1 VAWAPDLPEPGPA
14 ADPSAAQDADWSPG
28 PAADRSA
35 GAARPAG
42 TALRGSRLSEYAE
55 VPRLLVLR
63 RLQSTPRG
71 LVEDDAQARLA
82 RCGDNAVT
90 SGRPAH
96 WSVQLL
102 QTARNPFVLVLLG
115 LDAVSAAIGDL
126 YSTTVIGFL
135 VAVSC
140 LLRFHQERQSGQA
153 AAALRAL
160 VATTATVTRRATPR
174 AAPVSREVPVDQLV
188 PGDIVELAPGDMIPA
203 DLRVLRSA
211 DLAINQAVLTG
222 ESVPAGKY
230 PAPEPGRF
238 ASRAAAPPGLP
249 TGPPGREAGPP
260 GRESAPLYCPWLCL
274 AGGSVLS
281 GSGTGIVVATGP
293 QTYLS
298 AAYGGVPRQSPA
310 TSFDRGVKSVSWT
323 LIRFMLISV
332 LLVLAV
338 SVAARGHMAEAF
350 LFVVSVAVGLTPE
363 MLPVV
368 VTAALARGARVML
381 RLGVIVKQLP
391 AIHNL
396 GAMDVLCTDKT
407 GTLTDGHAALDFCV
421 DARGR
426 PDPDVLRWAC
436 LNSLWLAEDAG
447 GQVTDPLDEALL
459 KRAAELGLA
468 VDQGFAGVEVIPFAF
483 TTRCATVV
491 LRPSGL
497 LGARLVITK
506 GAPDEVLERCDQLR
520 TAAGTMALGP
530 DEHAQLT
537 RLADDHA
544 AGGVRLLAVATA
556 EVPPRMGRY
565 RPAGAAGE
573 AGLTLAGFVGFR
585 DQPKDSAAAAVRALT
600 GNGIEVKVVTGD
612 HPLVAAHACRE
623 VGMSPG
629 RVVLGDE
636 IDLLTDE
643 ALAGI
648 AARTVLFARVG
659 PEQKARIVR
668 ALGASGRSV
677 GYLGDGVNDAPALRA
692 ADVGISVEGGV
703 DVARESAEVVLARKD
718 LIALS
723 DAVAQGR
730 RTFANI
736 IKYIKITVSSNVG
749 NVTSM
754 LAASALLPFLPML
767 PVQVLV
773 QNLCF
778 DFSQLSIAFDHVD
791 ESGLHR
797 PRTFDRSDLTRFVT
811 CFGLINTLAD
821 LATFVMLWRFG
832 GIHDARSGM
841 AIFRGDWFTE
851 NLLTQA
857 LAVLV
862 LRSRA
867 GPWLRSRARSSQRG
881 RAGSSPRNRAAW
893 PVLLGAAG
901 IFVVGLGLP
910 LSPLAPAI
918 GMHAPPMAFFPLL
931 AAVLAGYCAIIMAV
945 RAVYLRACPRWL

>member
-14 ADPSAAQDADWSPG
+14 ADPSAGLAADRSAG
-28 PAADRSA
+28 AAADRSA

-55 VPRLLVLR
+55 MPRLLVLR

-96 WSVQLL
+96 WSV
-102 QTARNPFVLVLLG
+102 
-115 LDAVSAAIGDL
+115 
-126 YSTTVIGFL
+126 
-135 VAVSC
+135 
-140 LLRFHQERQSGQA
+140 
-153 AAALRAL
+153 
-160 VATTATVTRRATPR
+160 
-174 AAPVSREVPVDQLV
+174 
-188 PGDIVELAPGDMIPA
+188 
-203 DLRVLRSA
+203 
-211 DLAINQAVLTG
+211 
-222 ESVPAGKY
+222 
-230 PAPEPGRF
+230 
-238 ASRAAAPPGLP
+238 
-249 TGPPGREAGPP
+249 
-260 GRESAPLYCPWLCL
+260 
-274 AGGSVLS
+274 
-281 GSGTGIVVATGP
+281 
-293 QTYLS
+293 
-298 AAYGGVPRQSPA
+298 
-310 TSFDRGVKSVSWT
+310 
-323 LIRFMLISV
+323 
-332 LLVLAV
+332 
-338 SVAARGHMAEAF
+338 
-350 LFVVSVAVGLTPE
+350 

-407 GTLTDGHAALDFCV
+407 GTLTYGHAALDFCV

-436 LNSLWLAEDAG
+436 LNSLWLTEDAG

-468 VDQGFAGVEVIPFAF
+468 GDQGFAGVEVIPFAF

-497 LGARLVITK
+497 LGAHLVITK

-565 RPAGAAGE
+565 RPAGE

-585 DQPKDSAAAAVRALT
+585 DKPKDSAAAAVRALT

-636 IDLLTDE
+636 IDLLTDG

-659 PEQKARIVR
+659 
-668 ALGASGRSV
+668 
-677 GYLGDGVNDAPALRA
+677 
-692 ADVGISVEGGV
+692 
-703 DVARESAEVVLARKD
+703 
-718 LIALS
+718 
-723 DAVAQGR
+723 
-730 RTFANI
+730 
-736 IKYIKITVSSNVG
+736 
-749 NVTSM
+749 
-754 LAASALLPFLPML
+754 
-767 PVQVLV
+767 
-773 QNLCF
+773 
-778 DFSQLSIAFDHVD
+778 
-791 ESGLHR
+791 
-797 PRTFDRSDLTRFVT
+797 
-811 CFGLINTLAD
+811 
-821 LATFVMLWRFG
+821 
-832 GIHDARSGM
+832 
-841 AIFRGDWFTE
+841 
-851 NLLTQA
+851 
-857 LAVLV
+857 
-862 LRSRA
+862 
-867 GPWLRSRARSSQRG
+867 
-881 RAGSSPRNRAAW
+881 RNRAAW
-893 PVLLGAAG
+893 PVLLGAVG
-901 IFVVGLGLP
+901 IFAVGLGLP

-945 RAVYLRACPRWL
+945 RAVYLRAGPRWL

>member
-14 ADPSAAQDADWSPG
+14 ESAG
-28 PAADRSA
+28 PAGRAANRSA
-35 GAARPAG
+35 GAARPTG

-55 VPRLLVLR
+55 MPRLLVLR
-63 RLQSTPRG
+63 GLQSTPRG

-90 SGRPAH
+90 SGRPVH

-102 QTARNPFVLVLLG
+102 QTARNPFALMLLG

-135 VAVSC
+135 VAGSC
-140 LLRFHQERQSGQA
+140 LLRFHQERKSGQA

-160 VATTATVTRRATPR
+160 VATTATVTRRATAG

-222 ESVPAGKY
+222 ESVPAGKH
-230 PAPEPGRF
+230 PAPEPGGF
-238 ASRAAAPPGLP
+238 ASPAGAHPGLA

-260 GRESAPLYCPWLCL
+260 GNESAPLYCPWLCL
-274 AGGSVLS
+274 VGGSVLS

-293 QTYLS
+293 HTYLG

-310 TSFDRGVKSVSWT
+310 TSFDQGVKSVSWT

-338 SVAARGHMAEAF
+338 SVAARGHVAEAF

-368 VTAALARGARVML
+368 VTAALARSARVML

-436 LNSLWLAEDAG
+436 LNSLRLAEDAG

-468 VDQGFAGVEVIPFAF
+468 VDQGFAGVEVIPCAF

-491 LRPSGL
+491 LRQRGL
-497 LGARLVITK
+497 LGAHLVITK

-520 TAAGTMALGP
+520 TAAGTMPLGP
-530 DEHAQLT
+530 DEHAQLA

-556 EVPPRMGRY
+556 EVLPRVGRY
-565 RPAGAAGE
+565 RPVGE

-585 DQPKDSAAAAVRALT
+585 DKPKDSAAAAVRALT

-612 HPLVAAHACRE
+612 HPLVAARACRE

-636 IDLLTDE
+636 IDLVTDR

-668 ALGASGRSV
+668 ALRASGRSV

-703 DVARESAEVVLARKD
+703 DVARESAAVILARKD

-791 ESGLHR
+791 ESGLHQ
-797 PRTFDRSDLTRFVT
+797 PRTFDRSDLARFVA

-832 GIHDARSGM
+832 GIHDGRSGM

-862 LRSRA
+862 LRSRR
-867 GPWLRSRARSSQRG
+867 GPSLRSRRGPSLRSRTG
-881 RAGSSPRNRAAW
+881 PSPHNRAAW
-893 PVLLGAAG
+893 PVLLGVAG
-901 IFVVGLGLP
+901 IFAVGLGLP

-918 GMHAPPMAFFPLL
+918 GTHAPPMAFFPVL

-945 RAVYLRACPRWL
+945 RAAYLRTCPRWL